1 MIVFKQP
8 SDMIASEGCSVRKGE
23 SLVEPNAGPLTEELL
38 VELLAAPDVE
48 RFVDDRKIGSCTLS
62 ECLNGLLEEKGLVRS
77 EVIRAADLNE
87 TFGYQIFTGSRMASR
102 NKVLQLA
109 FAMDLDLREA
119 NRLLRAA
126 GVNELYCKDRRD
138 AVILFCLHKGCSLQG
153 VNEELYRLGEDTI
166 C

>member
-1 MIVFKQP
+1 MHGLTWTSFGVKVEGGFI
-8 SDMIASEGCSVRKGE
+8 IATAETGCAME
-23 SLVEPNAGPLTEELL
+23 EPLTEELL
-38 VELLAAPDVE
+38 TELLSAPDPVGFIE
-48 RFVDDRKIGSCTLS
+48 ENRIGTCSLS
-62 ECLNGLLEEKGLVRS
+62 SCLNGLLQEKGLVRS

-109 FAMDLDLREA
+109 FAMQLTLREA
-119 NRLLRAA
+119 NRLLRSA

-138 AVILFCLHKGCSLQG
+138 AIILFCLDRGLNLRA